1 LLNYIIPLLKF
12 NSFQSFWPK
21 KTKSI
26 IAIIALIVA
35 LIIKEIQKRK
45 YINENE
51 FNDDVNK
58 AFTDKEMKNLS
69 LRIENELI

>member
-1 LLNYIIPLLKF
+1 MAKKNKKYNSNNSIYSGLNNKR
-12 NSFQSFWPK
+12 NSK
-21 KTKSI
+21 KKI
-26 IAIIALIVA
+26 
-35 LIIKEIQKRK
+35 

-58 AFTDKEMKNLS
+58 AFTDKEMKNIT